1 MKILTESKYNA
12 INLYLEHMLTV
23 LITSHNIDMLTLK
36 NVTNDINSI
45 SKLLGTESYAA
56 LNQVIDDFIEEG
68 VYETAE
74 KTD

>member
-1 MKILTESKYNA
+1 MKILTKSKYNA